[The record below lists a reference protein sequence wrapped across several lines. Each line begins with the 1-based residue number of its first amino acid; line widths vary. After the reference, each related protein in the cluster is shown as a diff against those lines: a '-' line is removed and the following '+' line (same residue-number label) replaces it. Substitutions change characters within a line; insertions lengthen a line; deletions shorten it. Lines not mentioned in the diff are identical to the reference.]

1 MREVKRAGKDIEIFC
16 IEEHLNTK
24 NTETVDS
31 ECGQDSDCDTKQPNM
46 ACGVFSFHWLFITS
60 LIQLSI
66 YLNKVYQ
73 DSVAVKE
80 YYEEKD
86 VSACTVSSFCLF
98 LPSVMYL
105 LFMVGAYVKDTEDAS
120 NRTIATKV
128 VHGLLLVPWQ
138 IKERVE
144 LLQFSSEH
152 ICQKRHLTS
161 DEMKKKS
168 YLERQTALL
177 AFFHQFYAGLIQI
190 TLQLHMII
198 STLDNKK
205 GYKAHFEKQLTFWM
219 CRKYINKKKEKS
231 ALMDTI

>member
-1 MREVKRAGKDIEIFC
+1 
-16 IEEHLNTK
+16 
-24 NTETVDS
+24 
-31 ECGQDSDCDTKQPNM
+31 M
-46 ACGVFSFHWLFITS
+46 ACGVFSFHWLFTTS

-73 DSVAVKE
+73 DSAAVKE

-86 VSACTVSSFCLF
+86 ISACTASSFCLF

-105 LFMVGAYVKDTEDAS
+105 LFTVGAYIKDTEDAS
-120 NRTIATKV
+120 TRAIATKV

-168 YLERQTALL
+168 YLERQT
-177 AFFHQFYAGLIQI
+177 
-190 TLQLHMII
+190 
-198 STLDNKK
+198 
-205 GYKAHFEKQLTFWM
+205 
-219 CRKYINKKKEKS
+219 
-231 ALMDTI
+231 